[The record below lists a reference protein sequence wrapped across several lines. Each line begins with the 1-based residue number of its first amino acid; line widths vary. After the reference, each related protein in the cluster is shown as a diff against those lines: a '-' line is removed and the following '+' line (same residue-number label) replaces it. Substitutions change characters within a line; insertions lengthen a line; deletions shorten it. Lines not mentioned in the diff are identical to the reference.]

1 MVRIVDCTN
10 PVNHS
15 QRLQRSPARPFRCN
29 TCRIELEMQDLKVT
43 SKPKTDPEEEET
55 AEDAVEKYR
64 SSKSEDED

>member
-1 MVRIVDCTN
+1 
-10 PVNHS
+10 
-15 QRLQRSPARPFRCN
+15 
-29 TCRIELEMQDLKVT
+29 MQDLKVT